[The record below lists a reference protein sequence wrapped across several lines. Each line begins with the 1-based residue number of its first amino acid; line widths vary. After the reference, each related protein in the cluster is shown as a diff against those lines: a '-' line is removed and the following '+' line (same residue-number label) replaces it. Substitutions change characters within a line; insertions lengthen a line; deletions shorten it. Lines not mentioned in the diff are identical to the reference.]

1 MVIAPYQNG
10 KALEFRVVNRRANN
24 LIEAEAR
31 VMLMTVE
38 IDGGKPKRKY
48 RQLQLERTQVLFLPL
63 TWTVVHPIDENSPL
77 YGKTAGDLEQLQA
90 EVVVMM
96 RGFDETFG
104 QIVYARYSYRF
115 DEITWG
121 AKFAAAFEVEP
132 SGDLMLWVD
141 RVGLTEPA
149 ILP

>member
-1 MVIAPYQNG
+1 
-10 KALEFRVVNRRANN
+10 
-24 LIEAEAR
+24 
-31 VMLMTVE
+31 
-38 IDGGKPKRKY
+38 
-48 RQLQLERTQVLFLPL
+48 
-63 TWTVVHPIDENSPL
+63 
-77 YGKTAGDLEQLQA
+77 
-90 EVVVMM
+90 MM

-115 DEITWG
+115 DEIMWG

-149 ILP
+149 HLTLTCNRENG